1 MTGKHP
7 PENHWLPVVTLL
19 YAAAFWG
26 VVWYPTRY
34 LELNGISA
42 FWLTAIGYS
51 APILLA
57 LPFIRGYGRIGSH
70 WPHYLVMM
78 FGAGWANQAFLLA
91 MIEGTVVRV
100 MLLFYMAP
108 VWTLIL
114 CHFIL
119 DEKITRRNYLLMAIA
134 MAGALLMLWD
144 PELKNPWPRSTA
156 DWLGLT
162 SGMAFALS
170 NVMIRKIQDQPVLLK
185 TASTWL
191 GVALIG
197 MAAILIR
204 GEPVPDAGAEIVGL
218 VILLGIA
225 GFMVAT
231 LCLQYGVTHMP
242 AQKSAVL
249 LLFELIAGGVSAW
262 LLAGEELGMPE
273 FIGGAMII
281 VSGYLVATWGH
292 RENEPI
298 PEGHA

>member
-1 MTGKHP
+1 M
-7 PENHWLPVVTLL
+7 LL

-34 LELNGISA
+34 LEVNGISA
-42 FWLTAIGYS
+42 FWLTSIGYS
-51 APILLA
+51 AAILLA
-57 LPFIRGYGRIGSH
+57 LPFIRGYRSIGRH
-70 WPHYLVMM
+70 WLNYLVMM
-78 FGAGWANQAFLLA
+78 FAAGWANQAFLLA
-91 MIEGTVVRV
+91 MIEGTVVRA
-100 MLLFYMAP
+100 MLLFYMSP
-108 VWTLIL
+108 IWTLIF

-119 DEKITRRNYLLMAIA
+119 DEEIERRNYLLMAIA

-144 PELKNPWPRSTA
+144 PELKNPWPRSAA
-156 DWLGLT
+156 DWLALS

-191 GVALIG
+191 GVGLIG
-197 MAAILIR
+197 AGAILIR
-204 GEPVPDAGAEIVGL
+204 GEPVPDATAQTFGL
-218 VILLGIA
+218 VVLLGVA

-231 LCLQYGVTHMP
+231 LCLQYGVTHMR

-262 LLAGEELGMPE
+262 LLAGEELGVPE
-273 FIGGAMII
+273 LVGGTMII
-281 VSGYLVATWGH
+281 VSGYLVATWGQ
-292 RENEPI
+292 EPI

>member
-1 MTGKHP
+1 VSSNRP
-7 PENHWLPVVTLL
+7 PENHFLPVVTLL

-34 LELNGISA
+34 LEVNGISG
-42 FWLTAIGYS
+42 FWLTAIGYT
-51 APILLA
+51 AAILVA
-57 LPFIRGYGRIGSH
+57 LPFIRGYRGIGNH
-70 WPHYLVMM
+70 WPNYLVMM
-78 FGAGWANQAFLLA
+78 FAAGWANQAFLLA
-91 MIEGTVVRV
+91 MIEGTVVRA
-100 MLLFYMAP
+100 MLLFYMSP

-119 DEKITRRNYLLMAIA
+119 DEKIERRNYLLMAVA
-134 MAGALLMLWD
+134 MAGAVLMLWD

-156 DWLGLT
+156 DWLALS
-162 SGMAFALS
+162 SGAAFALS

-191 GVALIG
+191 GCAIIG
-197 MAAILIR
+197 AGAILIR
-204 GEPVPDAGAEIVGL
+204 GEAVPDATLQTFGL

-231 LCLQYGVTHMP
+231 LCLQYGVTHMR

-249 LLFELIAGGVSAW
+249 LLFELIAGGISAW
-262 LLAGEELGMPE
+262 LLAGEELGVPE
-273 FIGGAMII
+273 LIGGSMII
-281 VSGYLVATWGH
+281 ASGYFVATLGQK
-292 RENEPI
+292 PI

>member
-1 MTGKHP
+1 
-7 PENHWLPVVTLL
+7 LPVVTLL

-34 LELNGISA
+34 LEENGIGA

-51 APILLA
+51 AAMILA
-57 LPFIRGYGRIGSH
+57 LPFIRGYSRIGTH

-78 FGAGWANQAFLLA
+78 FAAGWANQAFLLA

-100 MLLFYMAP
+100 MLLFYLSP

-114 CHFIL
+114 CRFLL
-119 DEKITRRNYLLMAIA
+119 DEKITRRNYLLMAVA
-134 MAGALLMLWD
+134 MAGAVLMLWD
-144 PELKNPWPRSTA
+144 PELNNPWPRSTA

-170 NVMIRKIQDQPVLLK
+170 NVMIRKIQEQPVLLK

-191 GVALIG
+191 GVAIIG
-197 MAAILIR
+197 AVAILVR
-204 GEPVPDAGAEIVGL
+204 GEPVPDATTETFGL
-218 VILLGIA
+218 VVLLGVA

-249 LLFELIAGGVSAW
+249 LLFELIAGGISAW
-262 LLAGEELGMPE
+262 LLAGEELGLPE
-273 FIGGAMII
+273 YVGGAMII

-292 RENEPI
+292 RQNDPL

>member
-1 MTGKHP
+1 
-7 PENHWLPVVTLL
+7 VTLL
-19 YAAAFWG
+19 YSAAFWG

-34 LELNGISA
+34 LEVNGISA
-42 FWLTAIGYS
+42 FWLTSIGY
-51 APILLA
+51 AAAILLA
-57 LPFIRGYGRIGSH
+57 LPFIRGYRGIGDH
-70 WPHYLVMM
+70 WLHYLVMM
-78 FGAGWANQAFLLA
+78 IAAGWANQAFLLA
-91 MIEGTVVRV
+91 MIEGTVVRA

-108 VWTLIL
+108 VWTLIISR
-114 CHFIL
+114 FVL
-119 DEKITRRNYLLMAIA
+119 DEHIVRRNYLLMVVA

-144 PELKNPWPRSTA
+144 PELKNPWPNSTA
-156 DWLGLT
+156 DWLALT

-191 GVALIG
+191 GVGLIG
-197 MAAILIR
+197 VGAILIR
-204 GEPVPDAGAEIVGL
+204 GEPIPDATAQTFGL
-218 VILLGIA
+218 VVLLGVA

-231 LCLQYGVTHMP
+231 LLLQYGVTHMP

-262 LLAGEELGMPE
+262 LLAGEEIGPME
-273 FIGGAMII
+273 IIGGTMII

-292 RENEPI
+292 KENEPI